1 MYKKSIKIHN
11 TEGNF
16 IEDVFVFEN
25 RDKEQIKNIYLN
37 WIKIDTQLRQLGGR
51 RLSFPVE
58 IVEAIVCIE
67 LNMYKID
74 NNRIYSD
81 LYDPNLRHNISV
93 KVGTNETYR
102 MPLSYNEIM
111 ENDQIFFVKLDIGT
125 NQLKYEI
132 IEFLMRD
139 VKEYILNQ
147 KTINLQDNRRI
158 LMQYRELM
166 QIKNTIILKGFL

>member
-37 WIKIDTQLRQLGGR
+37 WIKIDTQLRRLGGR

-67 LNMYKID
+67 LNVYKID

-102 MPLSYNEIM
+102 MPLTYNEIM
-111 ENDQIFFVKLDIGT
+111 ENERILFVKLDIGT

-132 IEFLMRD
+132 IEFLMSD
-139 VKEYILNQ
+139 VKEYILNR
-147 KTINLQDNRRI
+147 KIINLQDSRRI